1 MGAVQPLAQVVTNPN
16 IHFVDANDKQ
26 NKRQYDMLIYTPKG
40 KAKPYAVVQYNGN
53 WHECYSEAR
62 TYQPFLEPI
71 RTEVYATDI
80 AEKTQPDEPNE
91 EGSTT
96 EDEREADTYI

>member
-40 KAKPYAVVQYNGN
+40 KAKLYAVV
-53 WHECYSEAR
+53 
-62 TYQPFLEPI
+62 
-71 RTEVYATDI
+71 
-80 AEKTQPDEPNE
+80 
-91 EGSTT
+91 
-96 EDEREADTYI
+96 